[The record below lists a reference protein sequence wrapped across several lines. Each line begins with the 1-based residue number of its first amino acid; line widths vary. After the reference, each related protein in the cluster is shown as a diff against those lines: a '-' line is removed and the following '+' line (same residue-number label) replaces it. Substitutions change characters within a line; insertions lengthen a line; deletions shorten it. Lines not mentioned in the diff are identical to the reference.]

1 MVEVP
6 LLAGAYSARSIIA
19 SAQRCV
25 NLYPEVNQ
33 RESFLYLPQQIG
45 PTLTTHYP
53 TPGLRPLT
61 QCPTIGEVR
70 GLYRSSNNN
79 LYAVV
84 ANVIYYI
91 GPGWQWQF
99 LGYMATNKG
108 FVRMDD
114 NGQTLVIVD
123 GSPFGFTVNID
134 TNNVAGTIADSA
146 FYGSNSVTALESYM
160 FFNKPG
166 TPFFYSTL
174 SGQVSPFDATY
185 IAEKSGYSDYV
196 QGVIAVDKNLW
207 VIGTVTT
214 EVWYLNGGATFP
226 VGAIPQGMS
235 QWGCMAA
242 GSIVRAGDYVM
253 WLGQNQQGS
262 RVVLM
267 GNGYNAQRVTTH
279 AIEQELDKYPVVS
292 DATAFAYQQQGHY
305 FYVLNIPS
313 ADKTWVYDIP
323 MAGGVPQGEWHERLS
338 IDSNGAE
345 HRHRANCAIEAFG
358 RIVVG
363 DYANGM
369 LYEYD
374 LNAFTDNGQPVKR
387 VRGFPHILQDGN
399 RVSYQRFV
407 ANMQTGAAQAPD
419 PGLRV
424 ALRMSDDRG
433 ATYWGPRYVSIG
445 QPGETLIMPIWRRL
459 GMARDRVFELS
470 WTANSMTALNSAFVT
485 FVQGA
490 S

>member
-33 RESFLYLPQQIG
+33 RESFLYLPQQVG

-53 TPGLRPLT
+53 TPGLRFLT
-61 QCPTIGEVR
+61 QSPTVGEVR
-70 GLYRSSNNN
+70 GLYRASNNN

-84 ANVIYYI
+84 GNRVYYI
-91 GPGWQWQF
+91 GPGWTWQF
-99 LGYMATNKG
+99 ILIMATSKG

-123 GSPFGFTVNID
+123 GSSYGYTVNIA
-134 TNNVAGTIADSA
+134 TNVGGTIDDPA

-166 TPFFYSTL
+166 SPFFYSTL
-174 SGQVSPFDATY
+174 SGQVTPFDATY
-185 IAEKSGYSDYV
+185 IAEKAGYSDYV
-196 QGVIAVDKNLW
+196 QGVVAVDKNLW

-214 EVWYLNGGATFP
+214 EVWYLSGGATFP
-226 VGAIPQGMS
+226 VSAIPQGMS
-235 QWGCMAA
+235 QWGCMAP
-242 GSIVRAGDYVM
+242 GSIVRAGDYVL

-262 RVVLM
+262 RVVMM
-267 GNGYNAQRVTTH
+267 GNSYNAQRVTTH
-279 AIEQELDKYPVVS
+279 AIEQELDGYTTVS

-305 FYVLNIPS
+305 FYVLNFPT

-323 MAGGVPQGEWHERLS
+323 MVGGVPQGEWHERVS
-338 IDSNGAE
+338 IDSNGQE
-345 HRHRANCAIEAFG
+345 HRHKANCAIQAFG

-363 DYANGM
+363 DAESGT

-374 LNAFTDNGQPVKR
+374 LSSFTDNGQPVKR
-387 VRGFPHILQDGN
+387 VRGFPHILQDGA
-399 RVSYQRFV
+399 RVSYQSFV
-407 ANMQTGAAQAPD
+407 ANMQCGAALAPGED
-419 PGLRV
+419 LKV

-433 ATYWGPRYVSIG
+433 ATFWGPRYASIG
-445 QPGETLIMPIWRRL
+445 QPGQTLLMPIWRRL

-470 WTANSMTALNSAFVT
+470 WTADTMTALNSAFVN
-485 FVQGA
+485 FVKGA